1 MIRFA
6 RPSLL
11 ALAAVAGLAFPAMAQ
26 DEVKPFADPSRLVV
40 IGGSLLEIVYALGE
54 EEKLVARDTTGVYPP
69 EAAALPDV
77 GYMRALS
84 PEGVLAVNPSAL
96 LVSEGSGPPETLD
109 VLSKGSVPY
118 VTVPDDF
125 SHAGVLAKVRT
136 VGKALGIDDKAES
149 LAAELDQQ
157 MQAAEAATSTI
168 PDAERQTVLFVI
180 SVQDG
185 KVRAAGS
192 GTAANGIIELA
203 GGVNPLAQMHGY
215 QTLSD
220 EAILTANPD
229 VVLYMNNTGAEGF
242 VDALKSNAALAATP
256 AIANERIIEIDAA
269 FLLGFGPRTP
279 AAIRDL
285 AAELYGDK
293 VE

>member
-1 MIRFA
+1 MRFV
-6 RPSLL
+6 RTSLL
-11 ALAAVAGLAFPAMAQ
+11 ALAAVAGFAAPAVAQ
-26 DEVKPFADPSRLVV
+26 DAVPAFADPSRLVV

-54 EEKLVARDTTGVYPP
+54 EDKLVARDTTGVYPP
-69 EAAALPDV
+69 EALALPDV

-84 PEGVLAVNPSAL
+84 PEGVLAVNPSAMI
-96 LVSEGSGPPETLD
+96 VVEGSGPPETLD
-109 VLSKGSVPY
+109 VLSKGSLPY
-118 VTVPDDF
+118 VTVPEDF
-125 SHAGVLAKVRT
+125 SHEGVLAKVRA
-136 VGKALGIDDKAES
+136 VGEALGVADKAEA
-149 LAAELDQQ
+149 LVQTLDAE
-157 MQAAEAATSTI
+157 MQAAEAVTSAV
-168 PDAERQTVLFVI
+168 PDADRQKVLLVN

-185 KVRAAGS
+185 KVRAAGG
-192 GTAANGIIELA
+192 GTAANSMIALA
-203 GGVNPLAQMHGY
+203 GGINPLADMHGY

-229 VVLYMNNTGAEGF
+229 VVLYMINTGAADF
-242 VDALKSNAALAATP
+242 VEALKLNAALAATP
-256 AIANERIIEIDAA
+256 AVSNGRLIEVDAA

>member
-1 MIRFA
+1 MRFV
-6 RPSLL
+6 RTSLL
-11 ALAAVAGLAFPAMAQ
+11 ALTAVAGFALPALAQ
-26 DEVKPFADPSRLVV
+26 EEVKPFADSSRLVV

-54 EEKLVARDTTGVYPP
+54 ADKVVARDTTGVYPP

-136 VGKALGIDDKAES
+136 VGKALGLEDKAEVLAGS
-149 LAAELDQQ
+149 LDAD
-157 MQAAEAATSTI
+157 MQAAEAVTSAI
-168 PDAERQTVLFVI
+168 PDAERQRVLFVI
-180 SVQDG
+180 SMLDG

-229 VVLYMNNTGAEGF
+229 VVLYMNNAREPGF
-242 VDALKSNAALAATP
+242 VEALTTNPALAATP
-256 AIANERIIEIDAA
+256 ALSNGRVFEIDGA

-279 AAIRDL
+279 AAILDL
-285 AAELYGDK
+285 AAQLYGDK
-293 VE
+293 VQ